1 MKIQTVILMALV
13 LLLLLGSTASAQT
26 GKPDPAPWYVVRA
39 GTSSAEGYYLTA
51 LAWQVSGTASGGR
64 YRLVGPAS
72 PAGGNQCCCTYL
84 PCVVRNLH

>member
-1 MKIQTVILMALV
+1 MKIQTVIPMVLV
-13 LLLLLGSTASAQT
+13 LLLLLGGTASAQT
-26 GKPDPAPWYVVRA
+26 GKPDPAPWYIVRA
-39 GTSSAEGYYLTA
+39 GKSSAEGYYLTA

-72 PAGGNQCCCTYL
+72 PGEGNQCCCTYL